1 MTSNPDAVTESNDTA
16 SPMIHLL
23 GAGAGLDAYDEKDTI
38 PTMLLSQS
46 ADPPREFL
54 DCRTPLENPDADLS
68 ACLWSREALLH
79 TSLNSDSDELCFS
92 DYSLSSTH
100 TVRVREDAR
109 AQASRS
115 FVYTSTKPA
124 MRAPTSN
131 ERHWWLAKPVGRNSL
146 CHLDPTGT
154 RTPNSAESSSVALTH
169 YSDEPDHMALLPRV
183 EEPAKVPIP
192 PGDEPDYK
200 ALPLWN
206 GDLSTARLRNPP
218 ACSTNKA
225 LLRPGD
231 EPTMALPPRRD
242 EPVAGHDH
250 FLLEILDDDHT
261 PYGVIIGPSSDPLG
275 CCKWV
280 AGHAGVTFNV
290 RLTIAPAAWRNL
302 RCDSL
307 TAVLRVDDHRPS
319 CSELWRPL
327 SPHTKGVY
335 MWHENA
341 FGDNPQSQDG
351 LISLNLWAGAP
362 KELVATRSRKYN
374 TIRTLEQRGV
384 LRPDTQTEHRVFFPT
399 RRWKD
404 QQPHSEH
411 PANRVLKDAVK
422 IVRKEAP
429 APVPKSRN
437 LPITPTRV
445 VRLIKVQ
452 PVTLP
457 KKRTHRG

>member
-154 RTPNSAESSSVALTH
+154 RTPNSAESSSVALTTPVT
-169 YSDEPDHMALLPRV
+169 SRTTWLSC
-183 EEPAKVPIP
+183 
-192 PGDEPDYK
+192 PGLKSQPK
-200 ALPLWN
+200 FPS
-206 GDLSTARLRNPP
+206 LSVMSLATRL
-218 ACSTNKA
+218 S
-225 LLRPGD
+225 RPG
-231 EPTMALPPRRD
+231 MAISPRL
-242 EPVAGHDH
+242 V
-250 FLLEILDDDHT
+250 LEILLLALPT
-261 PYGVIIGPSSDPLG
+261 RLCFAP
-275 CCKWV
+275 
-280 AGHAGVTFNV
+280 VTSQPWLPRPDV
-290 RLTIAPAAWRNL
+290 T
-302 RCDSL
+302 SL
-307 TAVLRVDDHRPS
+307 LQATTTS
-319 CSELWRPL
+319 CSRFW
-327 SPHTKGVY
+327 T
-335 MWHENA
+335 
-341 FGDNPQSQDG
+341 
-351 LISLNLWAGAP
+351 
-362 KELVATRSRKYN
+362 
-374 TIRTLEQRGV
+374 TIIR
-384 LRPDTQTEHRVFFPT
+384 HM
-399 RRWKD
+399 
-404 QQPHSEH
+404 
-411 PANRVLKDAVK
+411 
-422 IVRKEAP
+422 
-429 APVPKSRN
+429 
-437 LPITPTRV
+437 
-445 VRLIKVQ
+445 
-452 PVTLP
+452 
-457 KKRTHRG
+457 